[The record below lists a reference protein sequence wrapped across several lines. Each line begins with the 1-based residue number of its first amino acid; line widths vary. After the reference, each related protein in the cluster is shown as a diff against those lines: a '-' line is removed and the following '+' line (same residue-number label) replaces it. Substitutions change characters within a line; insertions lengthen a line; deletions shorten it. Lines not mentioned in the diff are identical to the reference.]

1 MGEILISGP
10 NVMLG
15 YLNDPEETKKVL
27 EKDKDNVVWLHTG
40 DMGKMD
46 EDGFIYFD
54 GRLKRIIIS
63 SGYNLYPN
71 HIESVIIKHPMVE
84 EVCVIGVDH
93 PYKSQVAKA
102 FVVLKSGAREDTV
115 RREIKNYV

>member
-1 MGEILISGP
+1 
-10 NVMLG
+10 
-15 YLNDPEETKKVL
+15 
-27 EKDKDNVVWLHTG
+27 
-40 DMGKMD
+40 MD
-46 EDGFIYFD
+46 EDGFVYFD

-71 HIESVIIKHPMVE
+71 HIESVIMKHPMVE

-115 RREIKNYV
+115 RREIKKLCLEYLAKYSQPYQIEFRSSLPRTNLGKIDYKQLEREEKEKK